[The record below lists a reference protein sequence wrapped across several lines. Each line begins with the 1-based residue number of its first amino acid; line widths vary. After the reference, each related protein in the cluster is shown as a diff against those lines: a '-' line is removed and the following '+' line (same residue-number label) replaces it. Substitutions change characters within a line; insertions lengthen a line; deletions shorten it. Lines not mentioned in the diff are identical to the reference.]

1 MRGLS
6 SQGSHPAADQEGL
19 DLDWE
24 RLTCFLL
31 MLADGQSSDLTHIWG
46 YWVLSEDGDW
56 GPYLCTL
63 PLPYSSQQAPSFSL
77 LFPSFLFLFF
87 RLIKLQVFSVSFSSF
102 LAGTISTL
110 SLCLTTISVQASLS
124 LCWAP
129 EHHDL
134 PEGNLYMLLEP
145 QGFFLIHTF
154 Y

>member
-77 LFPSFLFLFF
+77 LFPSFFYFF
-87 RLIKLQVFSVSFSSF
+87 
-102 LAGTISTL
+102 
-110 SLCLTTISVQASLS
+110 
-124 LCWAP
+124 
-129 EHHDL
+129 
-134 PEGNLYMLLEP
+134 MLLCGHSIP
-145 QGFFLIHTF
+145 LHRLVSNAITLNAQVAI
-154 Y
+154 